1 MVGDSLYRSSSFR
14 LSDGRRG
21 LDDSC
26 IRRLRSV
33 LLSRLDFWDNPGL
46 GVSRDFFCD
55 AVDSVVRLSGLSNF
69 LFCPS
74 FQFAGEN
81 TGYMSRIRILPEAVA
96 NRIAAGEVVER
107 PASVVKELLE
117 NALDAGAKTIR
128 VEVEAGGKRM
138 IRIIDDG
145 HGMSHDDALLA
156 FERHATSKLR
166 SADDLL
172 SIPTLGFRGEALPT
186 IAAVSRLLLETRA
199 EEDAEGTR
207 VEFAGGKL
215 VNVKPA
221 GLPAGTTVS
230 VADLF
235 YSVPARRKF
244 LKSDTTELG
253 HIASLVTHYALANPG
268 RQFVLTT
275 PTQQIVDCSPV
286 ERLAERVY
294 QLFGKQSF
302 DELIE
307 IPVVSAAFRAAITE
321 PELEP
326 AEEKARLTVY
336 GFTSRPE
343 IQRPNRNGIYI
354 FVNRRLVRDRLIL
367 HAIHE
372 AYRNILPSNVFP
384 ATLLFLEMPYDEVDV
399 NVHPAKIEVRFRR
412 SQFVHDFTRD
422 AIRQALMS
430 ARPIASFAAAA
441 AASGALQNANT
452 SAASLSNAPS
462 MDPTAPSIVPRA
474 IIPAMEEIGLGSGVG
489 SDGGFDLTSAPLQP
503 IEQRFVFPAGP
514 ESLVES
520 SAAFGA
526 PSLAS
531 EPPAPNW
538 AANFAAGNG
547 SAPAT
552 LPHPD
557 QIADLKP
564 LGQVSSSF
572 IVAVNGEGL
581 WLVDQHVAHE
591 RVLFEQHLEA
601 RRAGKVES
609 QRMLMP
615 MILELSPR
623 QLVIYE
629 KIAEELSAN
638 GFEVELMGPRSV
650 AIQAAPAGITG
661 SDAEKLLTE
670 ILDGI
675 ERENAAISIETLQAK
690 IAASTACHAAIKVNM
705 PLDQT
710 KMEWLLAALAKTD
723 CPMSCPHGRPVVLR
737 YSIKEIEKAFHRI

>member
-1 MVGDSLYRSSSFR
+1 
-14 LSDGRRG
+14 
-21 LDDSC
+21 
-26 IRRLRSV
+26 
-33 LLSRLDFWDNPGL
+33 
-46 GVSRDFFCD
+46 
-55 AVDSVVRLSGLSNF
+55 
-69 LFCPS
+69 
-74 FQFAGEN
+74 
-81 TGYMSRIRILPEAVA
+81 MSRIRILPEAVA

-138 IRIIDDG
+138 IRVIDDG

-172 SIPTLGFRGEALPT
+172 SISTLGFRGEALPT

-221 GLPAGTTVS
+221 GLPVGTTVS

-244 LKSDTTELG
+244 LKSETTELG

-294 QLFGKQSF
+294 QLFGKQAF

-326 AEEKARLTVY
+326 SEEKARLTVY

-343 IQRPNRNGIYI
+343 VQRPNRNGIYI
-354 FVNRRLVRDRLIL
+354 FVKRRLVRDRLIL
-367 HAIHE
+367 HGINE
-372 AYRNILPSNVFP
+372 AYRNILPSNIFP

-441 AASGALQNANT
+441 AAGVAPQNAHAAGAPL
-452 SAASLSNAPS
+452 SAAASL
-462 MDPTAPSIVPRA
+462 DPAAPSIVPRA

-489 SDGGFDLTSAPLQP
+489 SDGGFDLSSAPLQP
-503 IEQRFVFPAGP
+503 IEQRFAF
-514 ESLVES
+514 ESG
-520 SAAFGA
+520 AAFGLPA
-526 PSLAS
+526 QAGAS
-531 EPPAPNW
+531 GIAAEPPAPNW
-538 AANFAAGNG
+538 AANFAGANG
-547 SAPAT
+547 DAPAT

-638 GFEVELMGPRSV
+638 GFEVEPMGPRSV
-650 AIQAAPAGITG
+650 AIQAAPAGIAG

>member
-1 MVGDSLYRSSSFR
+1 
-14 LSDGRRG
+14 
-21 LDDSC
+21 
-26 IRRLRSV
+26 
-33 LLSRLDFWDNPGL
+33 
-46 GVSRDFFCD
+46 
-55 AVDSVVRLSGLSNF
+55 
-69 LFCPS
+69 
-74 FQFAGEN
+74 
-81 TGYMSRIRILPEAVA
+81 MSRIRILPEAVA

-128 VEVEAGGKRM
+128 VEVETGGKRM
-138 IRIIDDG
+138 IRVIDDG

-199 EEDAEGTR
+199 EEDPEGTR

-215 VNVKPA
+215 VSVKPA

-268 RQFVLTT
+268 RQFILTT

-321 PELEP
+321 PELEQS
-326 AEEKARLTVY
+326 EEKARLTVY

-343 IQRPNRNGIYI
+343 VQRPNRNGIYI

-372 AYRNILPSNVFP
+372 AYRNILPPTVFP

-422 AIRQALMS
+422 AIRQALM
-430 ARPIASFAAAA
+430 AVRPIASFAPAPAEP
-441 AASGALQNANT
+441 QNA
-452 SAASLSNAPS
+452 SAASLSNPPS
-462 MDPTAPSIVPRA
+462 MDPAAPSIVPRA

-489 SDGGFDLTSAPLQP
+489 SDGGFDLTGAPLQP
-503 IEQRFVFPAGP
+503 LEQRFSFEPGPAI
-514 ESLVES
+514 
-520 SAAFGA
+520 GA
-526 PSLAS
+526 PTAAQ
-531 EPPAPNW
+531 EPPAPDW
-538 AANFAAGNG
+538 AANFASGNG

-638 GFEVELMGPRSV
+638 GFEVE
-650 AIQAAPAGITG
+650 
-661 SDAEKLLTE
+661 
-670 ILDGI
+670 
-675 ERENAAISIETLQAK
+675 
-690 IAASTACHAAIKVNM
+690 
-705 PLDQT
+705 
-710 KMEWLLAALAKTD
+710 
-723 CPMSCPHGRPVVLR
+723 PM
-737 YSIKEIEKAFHRI
+737 A